1 MTGAVANEDSIF
13 QKEFF
18 AGNDFF
24 IDEKIMFFKSRN
36 QYKVYDAY
44 AHPVGGIVPKTN
56 FSYKILRLFFKKTI
70 LPFKFHIVDEHQKTL
85 VTIYRGWS
93 LWMTRILIEDENA
106 QPIGY
111 IKQKFKLVSPK
122 FKIFDKDRKLV
133 AEINGDWKAWN
144 FTIIDRHHIK
154 IGEVNKQW
162 NGIRREL
169 FTTTDKFHVHIDPG
183 PGKVIDKRLVVGT
196 AVTIDMMLKELR

>member
-1 MTGAVANEDSIF
+1 MTGVEVNQDSIF

-24 IDEKIMFFKSRN
+24 IDEKIMFFKSGK
-36 QYKVYDAY
+36 QYRVYDAY
-44 AHPVGGIVPKTN
+44 ANPIGGIIPKTN
-56 FSYKILRLFFKKTI
+56 LSYKFLRLFFKKTI
-70 LPFKFHIVDEHQKTL
+70 LPFKFFVVDEEQKKL

-93 LWMTRILIEDENA
+93 LWMSKIFIEDHNM

-111 IKQKFKLVSPK
+111 VKQRFKLIKPR
-122 FKIFDKDRKLV
+122 FKIFDNERKLV
-133 AEINGDWKAWN
+133 ADITGDWKAWN
-144 FTIIDRHHIK
+144 FVITDRDHIK

-169 FTTTDKFHVHIDPG
+169 FTTSDKFHVHIDPSA
-183 PGKVIDKRLVVGT
+183 KKIDKRLVVAT